1 MIRVAAKLALGPLLL
16 WQAQH
21 VRRTT
26 PRLPVAGGALAGEIG
41 TGARLR
47 LLVVG
52 ESTAVGVGAAH
63 HGEAL
68 AGELARVRS
77 PGASDRNHPLYLR
90 NAERWLESQVR
101 RHIPVGVRFGVL
113 VALCALVY
121 SVNIRAPFNF
131 DDLPKIVRNPDIK
144 DLSRIGERLVY
155 PYTDTFNFTRND
167 PSRPVVYLTFALN
180 YHFGGLDP
188 LGYRLVN
195 VGLHA
200 ANAFLLFLFLRRLLR
215 DSGSGATTG
224 AAFAAAALFAIH
236 PLNTSTVSYI
246 FSRSD
251 LLLTFFYLAV
261 LLLFVRASD
270 TGNRVWYAGTIV
282 CGVLALLSKQSA
294 VTLPA
299 AALLVDWLFIARGDV
314 RSLRSRGVL
323 HAGLWVLAAGYFAWR
338 IAYFGGVGDR
348 EAAAPWPRIPYALSQ
363 PYALVRYLQF
373 FLVPAGLSID
383 HGISPIRSAA
393 DPRLWL
399 SAGVGA
405 ALGWLVWRVWR
416 TRPAWRPF
424 VLFGAGWAI
433 IGLSPTSSIFPTSA
447 VVVENRT
454 YLSFIGLYG
463 LVAYA
468 LSRVPAARRTA
479 FVAVLVL
486 VLGGVAVA
494 RNLLY
499 NDLVAL
505 WGDVVRLYPTNPRAR
520 CALGERYFARG
531 QYDHAMEQYR
541 EAIRHYPT
549 HVDAYNN
556 LALVY
561 NELQRYDEAVR
572 ALETARALNP
582 SNVKVL
588 YNLGTVYYR
597 MRDVRKALEYY
608 EQVEQL
614 TPRDAQ
620 LHKDIAN
627 LHYSQRRY
635 EEAERHYRTAISLN
649 PSLSDAYFELGTLY
663 LELGR
668 YREAVETYEAG
679 IIRAPADERFY
690 TNLAA
695 VHERW
700 IPDPERARKYRA
712 EKERIRRTAATRADY

>member
-1 MIRVAAKLALGPLLL
+1 MRGTWGIHR
-16 WQAQH
+16 
-21 VRRTT
+21 
-26 PRLPVAGGALAGEIG
+26 PVA
-41 TGARLR
+41 
-47 LLVVG
+47 
-52 ESTAVGVGAAH
+52 TAT
-63 HGEAL
+63 
-68 AGELARVRS
+68 ARV
-77 PGASDRNHPLYLR
+77 DRAPAHP
-90 NAERWLESQVR
+90 QVR
-101 RHIPVGVRFGVL
+101 RSFPVGVRFGFL

-180 YHFGGLDP
+180 YHVGGLDP
-188 LGYRLVN
+188 LGYRMVN

-200 ANAFLLFLFLRRLLR
+200 ANAFLIFLLIRRLLR
-215 DSGSGATTG
+215 DVGADAAAG

-236 PLNTSTVSYI
+236 PLNTSTVSYV

-251 LLLTFFYLAV
+251 LLLTFFYLAA
-261 LLLFVRASD
+261 LLLFIRASD

-299 AALLVDWLFIARGDV
+299 AALLVDWLFIARADV
-314 RSLRSRGVL
+314 RSLRSRGGL

-373 FLVPAGLSID
+373 FLVPIGLCID
-383 HGISPIRSAA
+383 HGIAPVRSAA
-393 DPRLWL
+393 DPRFWL
-399 SAGVGA
+399 GVGVCGCI
-405 ALGWLVWRVWR
+405 GWLVWR
-416 TRPAWRPF
+416 AWCVRRAWSPI
-424 VLFGAGWAI
+424 VLLAVGWVL
-433 IGLSPTSSIFPTSA
+433 IGLSPTSSVFPTSA

-454 YLSFIGLYG
+454 YLAFIGLYVG
-463 LVAYA
+463 VAYV
-468 LSRVPAARRTA
+468 LLRTPWPHRG
-479 FVAVLVL
+479 VVTAVLGV
-486 VLGGVAVA
+486 VLGSMAVA
-494 RNLLY
+494 RNAQY
-499 NDLVAL
+499 NDLVVL
-505 WGDVVRLYPTNPRAR
+505 WGDVVRLYPANPRAR

-531 QYDHAMEQYR
+531 EYDRAIEQYR
-541 EAIRHYPT
+541 EAIRHHPL
-549 HVDAYNN
+549 HVDAHNN

-561 NELQRYDEAVR
+561 SELGRHDEAVHL
-572 ALETARALNP
+572 LETARTLNP
-582 SNVKVL
+582 TNVKVL

-597 MRDVRKALEYY
+597 MRNARKALEYY
-608 EQVEQL
+608 AQVEQL

-627 LHYSQRRY
+627 VHYSQRCY
-635 EEAERHYRTAISLN
+635 DQAERHYRTAISLN
-649 PSLSDAYFELGTLY
+649 PSLTDAYFELGTLY

-695 VHERW
+695 IHERW
-700 IPDPERARKYRA
+700 IPDPERARKYRT
-712 EKERIRRTAATRADY
+712 EKERIRRTAAKRSDH